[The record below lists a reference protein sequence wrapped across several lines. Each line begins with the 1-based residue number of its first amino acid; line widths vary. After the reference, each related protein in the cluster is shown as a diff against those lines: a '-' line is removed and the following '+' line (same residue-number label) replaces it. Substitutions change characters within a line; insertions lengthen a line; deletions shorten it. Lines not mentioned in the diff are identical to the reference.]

1 MEQSP
6 DCIFVVVANPV
17 DIMTYVTW
25 KLSGFSKNR
34 VLGSGTILDSARFRH
49 ILGKK
54 LNINSSAIHGY
65 VIGEHG
71 DTSGTCF
78 LF

>member
-1 MEQSP
+1 MLLTSN
-6 DCIFVVVANPV
+6 IFLLLV

-25 KLSGFSKNR
+25 KLSGFPKNR

-54 LNINSSAIHGY
+54 LKVSSSAIHGY

-71 DTSGTCF
+71 DSSGTYC
-78 LF
+78 LFYY